1 MKPQPINLST
11 NLVDEMITELRELY
25 ADDQLS
31 RSEKKFM
38 DNIIAKTEL
47 GEFLSDAEFEQL
59 CDIHEE
65 YFS

>member
-1 MKPQPINLST
+1 MRPQPINLNTS
-11 NLVDEMITELRELY
+11 LVDEMITELRELY
-25 ADDQLS
+25 EDDQLS

-38 DNIIAKTEL
+38 DNVIAKTEL
-47 GEFLSDAEFEQL
+47 GEVLSDAEFERL